1 MYNFN
6 STPFY
11 EPANNNNNFTNNG
24 SSAFTNL
31 TLHSVHLSPEELAA
45 IDHGLMS
52 VYGKQTAGGVNEK
65 DNNLG
70 FNTPEANIRANVYG
84 YNTPTPTPMIFT
96 DTKTQNQQN
105 LYSGNNYNRTP
116 SGQTSA
122 QTYTQTNTNTNTQ
135 NTPQNYNQNYAPLN
149 NQTPKIFDDNLIKS
163 YEERIEGILRH
174 EREKYEAM
182 ESNYRQQLE
191 HLKRNEF
198 GYSEKLKLEQIIQDL
213 RRQIDNLERQLSET
227 RQQQQQQQQHQQQQR
242 GSSSDFEKIEALK
255 LHYDRKIANLVGQFE
270 QEKASAL
277 EIMKTRAKAEI
288 NLLIP
293 KLKSQLQ
300 TNLERNQSEVVNKIK
315 GQAQVYIQ
323 KLKQDF
329 QMERQVLIEHL
340 RRKHFEEIKQIKN
353 QLQIKFEMK
362 LNEERQKLQKNKSN
376 SYSNGSNSNS
386 GYSNG
391 GYSNSNGYSHSNNVY
406 GSGLFGD
413 EPSFLL

>member
-11 EPANNNNNFTNNG
+11 EPANNRNNFAING

-52 VYGKQTAGGVNEK
+52 VYGKQAAGGVNEK

-70 FNTPEANIRANVYG
+70 FNTPAANTRGDNLYG

-96 DTKTQNQQN
+96 DTKTQSQQN
-105 LYSGNNYNRTP
+105 LYSSNTNNYNRTP
-116 SGQTSA
+116 SGQTTSQA
-122 QTYTQTNTNTNTQ
+122 YPQSNTQ
-135 NTPQNYNQNYAPLN
+135 NTPNNYNQNFAPLN
-149 NQTPKIFDDNLIKS
+149 NQTPKVFDDNLIKS
-163 YEERIEGILRH
+163 YEERIEGILRQ
-174 EREKYEAM
+174 ERDKYEAM

-213 RRQIDNLERQLSET
+213 RRQIDNLEGQLSEAKQH
-227 RQQQQQQQQHQQQQR
+227 QQQQQKQR

-288 NLLIP
+288 NLIIP

-300 TNLERNQSEVVNKIK
+300 ANLERNQSEVVNKIK

-340 RRKHFEEIKQIKN
+340 RRKHFEEINQIKN

-362 LNEERQKLQKNKSN
+362 LNEERQKLKKERSSN
-376 SYSNGSNSNS
+376 YVNYGN
-386 GYSNG
+386 GYSNNG
-391 GYSNSNGYSHSNNVY
+391 HSNGYSNRYSNISN
-406 GSGLFGD
+406 SGLFGD

>member
-11 EPANNNNNFTNNG
+11 EPLNSNNNHNYANNG
-24 SSAFTNL
+24 SSAFSNL

-52 VYGKQTAGGVNEK
+52 VYGKQSAGGSNEK
-65 DNNLG
+65 ENNFG
-70 FNTPEANIRANVYG
+70 FNTPAATNTNLKTNFYG

-105 LYSGNNYNRTP
+105 HNFSNRTP
-116 SGQTSA
+116 AAQTSSS
-122 QTYTQTNTNTNTQ
+122 TPNYNQ
-135 NTPQNYNQNYAPLN
+135 NTPQNYQNYSPFS
-149 NQTPKIFDDNLIKS
+149 NQTPKVFDDNLIKS
-163 YEERIEGILRH
+163 YEERIEAILRQ
-174 EREKYEAM
+174 EREKYESM
-182 ESNYRQQLE
+182 ELNYRQQLE

-213 RRQIDNLERQLSET
+213 RRQIDSLERQLSESK
-227 RQQQQQQQQHQQQQR
+227 QQQQQR
-242 GSSSDFEKIEALK
+242 GSSSSNADFDKIEALK

-300 TNLERNQSEVVNKIK
+300 ANLERSQTEIVNKIK
-315 GQAQVYIQ
+315 GQAQAYIQ

-340 RRKHFEEIKQIKN
+340 RRKHFEEIKQIKS

-362 LNEERQKLQKNKSN
+362 LNEERERLQKTSKISN
-376 SYSNGSNSNS
+376 NNGYSSSNNYGSNYNPFSYSN
-386 GYSNG
+386 
-391 GYSNSNGYSHSNNVY
+391 
-406 GSGLFGD
+406 GLFGD
-413 EPSFLL
+413 EPSFML

>member
-11 EPANNNNNFTNNG
+11 EPLNNG
-24 SSAFTNL
+24 SNAFSNL

-52 VYGKQTAGGVNEK
+52 VYGKQSYSASAGSVDGNEK
-65 DNNLG
+65 ENNNLG
-70 FNTPEANIRANVYG
+70 FNTPATGTTSKPNNFYG

-96 DTKTQNQQN
+96 DPKTQNQQN
-105 LYSGNNYNRTP
+105 QNQNQNFYNRTP
-116 SGQTSA
+116 AAQTSA
-122 QTYTQTNTNTNTQ
+122 PIPNY
-135 NTPQNYNQNYAPLN
+135 TPQNQNFTPFS

-163 YEERIEGILRH
+163 YEERIERILIQ

-191 HLKRNEF
+191 QLKRNEF

-213 RRQIDNLERQLSET
+213 RRQVDNLERQLSESK
-227 RQQQQQQQQHQQQQR
+227 
-242 GSSSDFEKIEALK
+242 SSSSSSAAASNIDFDKIEALK
-255 LHYDRKIANLVGQFE
+255 LHYDRKISNLVGQFE

-277 EIMKTRAKAEI
+277 EIMKTKAKAEI
-288 NLLIP
+288 NLIIP

-300 TNLERNQSEVVNKIK
+300 ANLERNQTEIVNKVK
-315 GQAQVYIQ
+315 GQAQAYIQ

-340 RRKHFEEIKQIKN
+340 RRKHFEEIKQIKS

-362 LNEERQKLQKNKSN
+362 LNEEREKLQNTKTFNSSN
-376 SYSNGSNSNS
+376 SRSNTSTNSKS
-386 GYSNG
+386 Y
-391 GYSNSNGYSHSNNVY
+391 NNNYY
-406 GSGLFGD
+406 GTNNNNNNYGNNNAFSYGNGLFDD

>member
-11 EPANNNNNFTNNG
+11 EPLNGGNYVNNG
-24 SSAFTNL
+24 SNVFSNL

-52 VYGKQTAGGVNEK
+52 VYGKQSSTVSASAGSGGNEK
-65 DNNLG
+65 ENNNLG
-70 FNTPEANIRANVYG
+70 FNTPAAGTTSKPNNYYG

-96 DTKTQNQQN
+96 DPKTQNQQN
-105 LYSGNNYNRTP
+105 QNQNQNFYNRTP
-116 SGQTSA
+116 AAQTSA
-122 QTYTQTNTNTNTQ
+122 PIHNY
-135 NTPQNYNQNYAPLN
+135 TPQNQNFTPFS

-163 YEERIEGILRH
+163 YEERIEGILRQ

-191 HLKRNEF
+191 QLKRNEF

-213 RRQIDNLERQLSET
+213 RRQIDNLERQLSESK
-227 RQQQQQQQQHQQQQR
+227 RF
-242 GSSSDFEKIEALK
+242 SSSASSSATSNTDFDKIEALK

-288 NLLIP
+288 NLIIP

-300 TNLERNQSEVVNKIK
+300 ANLERNQTEIVNKVK
-315 GQAQVYIQ
+315 GQAQAYIQ

-353 QLQIKFEMK
+353 QLQIKFEMR
-362 LNEERQKLQKNKSN
+362 LNEEREKLQKTKTYN
-376 SYSNGSNSNS
+376 SSRSSSTNSRS
-386 GYSNG
+386 Y
-391 GYSNSNGYSHSNNVY
+391 NNNYYDTNNY
-406 GSGLFGD
+406 GNNNAFSYGNGLFGD